1 MRLKSYFLFKILL
14 RGDLMGLSK
23 KDLARKK
30 ANLKA
35 KLAELEK
42 KARMDPLKR
51 NKALHEEIAELKKK
65 IESK

>member
-1 MRLKSYFLFKILL
+1 M
-14 RGDLMGLSK
+14 LMGLSK

-30 ANLKA
+30 SNLKA

-65 IESK
+65 LGKD

>member
-1 MRLKSYFLFKILL
+1 M
-14 RGDLMGLSK
+14 SK

-42 KARMDPLKR
+42 KAKMDPLKR
-51 NKALHEEIAELKKK
+51 NKALHEEIEELKKK
-65 IESK
+65 IAKN

>member
-1 MRLKSYFLFKILL
+1 
-14 RGDLMGLSK
+14 MGLSK

-35 KLAELEK
+35 RLEELEK

-51 NKALHEEIAELKKK
+51 DRRLHEEIEDLRKK
-65 IESK
+65 IAKN